1 MKIVITGG
9 TGFLGRHL
17 STYLLALGHEMVLIQ
32 RSDLMEGSDRVSKL
46 IKSMDVIIN
55 LAGSPVIK
63 RWTVSNKIEIVSSR
77 LNTTNLLVE
86 ALARLNPSERPV
98 IFLSASAIGV
108 YDSVKV
114 HNENSVDFDV
124 NFLAT
129 VCQQWEKS
137 LEPLRKTDVRV
148 CVMRIGIVLGE
159 DGGMMK
165 QLIPIFKAGL
175 GGKIGSGRQGFSFIH
190 YSDFC
195 RGVEYL
201 MEHNQCAGIFNM
213 TAPEFSTNAL
223 FTQTLSKA
231 CKRPALFAVPEI
243 ALKLI
248 YGEAAVALLKGQ
260 FVYPQHLLDC
270 GFEFA
275 YPDVGSAIQAVLS
288 KNQLG
293 FRR

>member
-17 STYLLALGHEMVLIQ
+17 STYLSALGHEIFLVQ
-32 RSDLMEGSDRVSKL
+32 RADFKEGADRISKL
-46 IKSMDVIIN
+46 IKSTDVIIN

-63 RWTVSNKIEIVSSR
+63 RWTALNKMEIMSSR
-77 LNTTNLLVE
+77 LDTTNLLVE
-86 ALARLNPSERPV
+86 ALTRLNPSERP
-98 IFLSASAIGV
+98 FLFISASAIGV
-108 YDSVKV
+108 YNSVKV
-114 HNENSVDFDV
+114 HNESSVDFDD

-137 LEPLRKTDVRV
+137 LEPLKKIDIRV

-165 QLIPIFKAGL
+165 QLIPLFKAGF

-190 YSDFC
+190 YRDFC

-223 FTQTLSKA
+223 FTRILAKE
-231 CKRPALFAVPEI
+231 CRLPAFFTVPAI

-260 FVYPQHLLDC
+260 FVYPQHLIDC
-270 GFEFA
+270 GFVFQ
-275 YPDVGSAIQAVLS
+275 YPDIGSAVQAVLS
-288 KNQLG
+288 KNG
-293 FRR
+293 

>member
-1 MKIVITGG
+1 MKIAITGG

-32 RSDLMEGSDRVSKL
+32 RSDLMEGSDQVSKL
-46 IKSMDVIIN
+46 IKSTDVIIN

-63 RWTVSNKIEIVSSR
+63 RWTASNKIEIVSSR
-77 LNTTNLLVE
+77 LNTTNLLVDT
-86 ALARLNPSERPV
+86 LTRLNPQERPSL
-98 IFLSASAIGV
+98 FLSASAIGI
-108 YDSVKV
+108 YDSVNV
-114 HNENSVDFDV
+114 HKESSVDYDV

-137 LEPLRKTDVRV
+137 LEPLKKTNVRV

-165 QLIPIFKAGL
+165 QLIPLFKAGL

-190 YSDFC
+190 HLDFC

-201 MEHNQCAGIFNM
+201 MVHNQCTGIFNM

-223 FTQTLSKA
+223 FTQILAKGYQ
-231 CKRPALFAVPEI
+231 RPAFFTVPAI

-260 FVYPQHLLDC
+260 SVYPQHLLDS
-270 GFEFA
+270 GFEFV
-275 YPDVGSAIQAVLS
+275 YPDIGTAVLAVLS
-288 KNQLG
+288 KNG
-293 FRR
+293 